1 LSERQ
6 MDIIKWKSPLLV
18 YPEHHL
24 HIKTEQN
31 NTNISLIPR
40 MYFPE
45 TLLYFVLGFHGDVT
59 TTEMYSALG
68 SNSVG
73 YKANSC
79 PW

>member
-1 LSERQ
+1 

-18 YPEHHL
+18 YPVHHL

-31 NTNISLIPR
+31 NTNISLMPR

-45 TLLYFVLGFHGDVT
+45 TPLNFVQGFHGDVT
-59 TTEMYSALG
+59 TTEMYSVLD
-68 SNSVG
+68 SKSVG
-73 YKANSC
+73 YTATSY